1 MMRFLTVSLLVA
13 ACGTPAEPPT
23 EHSPTQIDHV
33 RTAKEAP
40 PPIEFTAVVT
50 SKVSRVIASQVQA
63 RVDKLNI
70 HAGQI
75 IKAGDMVASL
85 DKTELQTELAA
96 AQEQEKSSRAEAG
109 AYGAQA
115 GALSAKVAAERNLVK
130 LGVSAPISLTV
141 AMGEAGQNGGQ
152 AAAAS
157 ARAGAARAT
166 REQKEKDLANA
177 DIAAPISGVVTNIKT
192 HEGEI
197 VQKGV
202 PLARV
207 FDPSDLIVRF
217 AVPREHA
224 GKVRLGARVELVVE
238 GNPRSVWATVTNI
251 SGAQEPPINFSV
263 VEADIDDSKLAP
275 GELSVASVGRVRIAD
290 QIADARGA
298 KR

>member
-1 MMRFLTVSLLVA
+1 MR
-13 ACGTPAEPPT
+13 
-23 EHSPTQIDHV
+23 TQ
-33 RTAKEAP
+33 KEAAP
-40 PPIEFTAVVT
+40 PVEFTAVVT

-75 IKAGDMVASL
+75 IKAGDLVASL

-96 AQEQEKSSRAEAG
+96 AIEQEKSSRAEAG

-115 GALSAKVAAERNLVK
+115 GALSKKLAAEVTLNK
-130 LGVSAPISLTV
+130 LGVSSPM
-141 AMGEAGQNGGQ
+141 AMAEVQGQLGQNGGQ
-152 AAAAS
+152 AAAAA
-157 ARAGAARAT
+157 ARAGAAKAA

-177 DIAAPISGVVTNIKT
+177 EIAAPISGVVTNIKT

-202 PLARV
+202 ALARV
-207 FDPSDLIVRF
+207 FDPTDLIVRF
-217 AVPREHA
+217 AVPKEHT
-224 GKVRLGARVELVVE
+224 GKVRVGQRVELVVE
-238 GNPRSVWATVTNI
+238 GNPRTLWATVTNV

-275 GELSVASVGRVRIAD
+275 GELTVATVGRVRIAE
-290 QIADARGA
+290 QVADARGA